1 MAYYLTHK
9 APCPTCHGEPRPQW
23 YCLHCEGSGT
33 LTTEVPLSEALQTL
47 VESLETRLEKLEW
60 RADIRTLSLEHVE
73 QRLRALEHAHD
84 IPVPEA
90 RDDSMS
96 TGPGQDVPN
105 NAPGIACIPFTWLD
119 AHKETPNTP

>member
-1 MAYYLTHK
+1 M
-9 APCPTCHGEPRPQW
+9 
-23 YCLHCEGSGT
+23 CEGSGT
-33 LTTEVPLSEALQTL
+33 LTTEVPLSEALRTL

-73 QRLRALEHAHD
+73 QRLRALEHVHD

-90 RDDSMS
+90 REDARS
-96 TGPGQDVPN
+96 TEPGQERPN
-105 NAPGIACIPFTWLD
+105 DAPPFTYVPYIPRAWLD